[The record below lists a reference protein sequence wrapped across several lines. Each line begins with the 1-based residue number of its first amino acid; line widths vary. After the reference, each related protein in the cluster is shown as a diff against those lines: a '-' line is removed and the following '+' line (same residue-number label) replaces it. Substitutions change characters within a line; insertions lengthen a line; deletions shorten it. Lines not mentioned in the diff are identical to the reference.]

1 MVDRREFLRLSL
13 IGAAVAGLP
22 ACGSA
27 AVAATGA
34 RKMLFVIQR
43 GAADGLAALAPIGDP
58 AFAGLRGA
66 LADEAAR
73 GHKIE
78 SDFALH
84 PKLSGLASMYGAGDA
99 LFVHAVATPYRA
111 RSHFDG
117 QNILESGA
125 AKPYSIESGWLN
137 RLVGELGGV
146 ESVAIAQTVPLAMRG
161 DVDVGSYTPS
171 RLPEAG
177 DDLLV
182 RIGDLYAQDAELAP
196 IWNEAMQ
203 LRASVGEVAR
213 GNDGKSMGAL
223 AAKLMQ
229 GAEGAR
235 IAMVES
241 EGWDTHQNQKG
252 RLDKQFGQLDALL
265 DSFKAGMGAEWADTL
280 VVVATEFG
288 RTAAINGT
296 GGTDHGTASLAMLVG
311 GAVSGGK
318 MVGDFPGLRS
328 LYEGRDLMPTMDL
341 DSLILGAVTQ
351 HFALDEGRLSPLL
364 FPETRPKALQAKLI
378 G

>member
-1 MVDRREFLRLSL
+1 MFDRREFLRLSV
-13 IGAAVAGLP
+13 IGAAVTGLP
-22 ACGSA
+22 ACGTAAMAASA
-27 AVAATGA
+27 N
-34 RKMLFVIQR
+34 RKLLFVIQR

-58 AFAGLRGA
+58 AFSGLRGSHA
-66 LADEAAR
+66 EDAAR

-84 PKLSGLASMYGAGDA
+84 PRLGNLASLYKAGDA

-111 RSHFDG
+111 RSHFDA
-117 QNILESGA
+117 QNVLESGA
-125 AKPYSIESGWLN
+125 AKPYSIESGWMN

-146 ESVAIAQTVPLAMRG
+146 ESVAIAQTLPLAMRG
-161 DVDVGSYTPS
+161 DAEVGSYTPP
-171 RLPEAG
+171 RLPTAG

-182 RIGDLYAQDAELAP
+182 RIGDLYARDPELGP
-196 IWNEAMQ
+196 MWNEAME
-203 LRASVGEVAR
+203 LRAAVGEVAR

-223 AAKLMQ
+223 AAKLMAGTT
-229 GAEGAR
+229 GAQ

-265 DSFKAGMGAEWADTL
+265 ASFKESMGGEWGQTL
-280 VVVATEFG
+280 VLVATEFG

-296 GGTDHGTASLAMLVG
+296 GGTDHGTGSLAILAG
-311 GAVSGGK
+311 GAVAGGR
-318 MVGDFPGLRS
+318 MVGDWPGLHS
-328 LYEGRDLMPTMDL
+328 LYEGRDLQPTSDL
-341 DSLILGAVTQ
+341 DALILTAVTQ
-351 HFALDEGRLSPLL
+351 HFGLDDDRLASLL
-364 FPETRPKALQAKLI
+364 FPDTRPKALQSKLI

>member
-1 MVDRREFLRLSL
+1 MFDRREFLRLSL
-13 IGAAVAGLP
+13 IGATVAGLP

-27 AVAATGA
+27 AMAASGS

-58 AFAGLRGA
+58 AFSGLRGA
-66 LADEAAR
+66 LAEAATG
-73 GHKIE
+73 GHRIDG
-78 SDFALH
+78 DFALH
-84 PKLSGLASMYGAGDA
+84 PKLSGLAQLYGAGDA
-99 LFVHAVATPYRA
+99 MFVHAVATPYRA

-146 ESVAIAQTVPLAMRG
+146 ESVAIAQTIPLAMRG
-161 DVDVGSYTPS
+161 DADVGSYTPS
-171 RLPEAG
+171 RLPAAG

-182 RIGDLYAQDAELAP
+182 RIGDLYAQDPQLAP
-196 IWNEAMQ
+196 LWNEAME

-213 GNDGKSMGAL
+213 GNDGQSMGAL

-229 GAEGAR
+229 GPGGAR

-265 DSFKAGMGAEWADTL
+265 GAFKDGMGAEWDQTL

-311 GAVSGGK
+311 GAVAGGK
-318 MVGDFPGLRS
+318 MVGDWPGLRN
-328 LYEGRDLMPTMDL
+328 LYEGRDLMPTTEL
-341 DSLILGAVTQ
+341 DSLILGAVSQ
-351 HFALDEGRLSPLL
+351 HFQIDEGRLSPLL

-378 G
+378 A